1 MRCWFETKT
10 FFTLNSIIYFWPR
23 QSPYSNHQWCTSSYI
38 SASWLFCTSLDVT
51 QFLAEFRT
59 YDIPKNGSMRY
70 LYYSLYIYL
79 STLYSITMDIR
90 GFCDGRMFVVH
101 LGCKYSP
108 QILANVFLHGQ
119 GRGWGHV
126 ILRGIFILANW
137 EKHCIR
143 VSENT
148 TQYPRILISISVTWS
163 RLFLSVC
170 KYILILILNSILII

>member
-1 MRCWFETKT
+1 MVYIILHISIMTILYVFRCY
-10 FFTLNSIIYFWPR
+10 SIFGWV
-23 QSPYSNHQWCTSSYI
+23 SNLWHTEKRI
-38 SASWLFCTSLDVT
+38 DALLIL
-51 QFLAEFRT
+51 QF
-59 YDIPKNGSMRY
+59 
-70 LYYSLYIYL
+70 IYL
-79 STLYSITMDIR
+79 FINLIQYNNGYRIR

-126 ILRGIFILANW
+126 ILRGIFILANC

-148 TQYPRILISISVTWS
+148 TQYPRILISIGVTWS